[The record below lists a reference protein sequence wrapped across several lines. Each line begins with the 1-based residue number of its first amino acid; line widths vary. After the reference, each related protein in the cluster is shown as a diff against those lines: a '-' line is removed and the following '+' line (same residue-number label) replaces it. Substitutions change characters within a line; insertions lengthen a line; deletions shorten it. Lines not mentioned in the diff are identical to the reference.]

1 MSLLDTVEETV
12 NKVFATLTDSG
23 GRHLTPIAR
32 LTINGQPFGSA
43 TSARIVSIDLTDKR
57 GFEAD
62 DLTIELDDYDGAIA
76 IPSPGSK
83 ITLHLGYQETGIVD
97 KGEYLFSEFTHTG
110 APDRLSITARAADL
124 AETLA
129 QQKERRWH
137 KKTLY
142 QIVEAIAKEH
152 GYQYRIAEQYQR
164 ETIAHIDQT
173 NESDASFLSRLAE
186 RYDSIATVK
195 AGRLLFIPAGEA
207 QTAGGTPIP
216 PLTITRAS
224 GDNHSFSYSSTN
236 AYNAV
241 RAYYTDKRTG
251 HRKEV
256 VINKDNLQPQRKTLA
271 SKTPSGKTNRRS
283 RRKHGRHATRTVET
297 TRRINTDGLKI
308 KTLRHLY
315 ASEQTALTG
324 ARAAFRRLLR
334 GAAQFSLTLA
344 VGRPDLTP
352 ETPVSVSGFKP
363 EIDSQQ
369 WLIKEISHRLDS
381 SGYSCGIQLE
391 GQINLDE
398 PANGGEKPT
407 PSKKAT

>member
-1 MSLLDTVEETV
+1 MPKPLPSR
-12 NKVFATLTDSG
+12 K
-23 GRHLTPIAR
+23 
-32 LTINGQPFGSA
+32 SA
-43 TSARIVSIDLTDKR
+43 AGT
-57 GFEAD
+57 
-62 DLTIELDDYDGAIA
+62 
-76 IPSPGSK
+76 
-83 ITLHLGYQETGIVD
+83 
-97 KGEYLFSEFTHTG
+97 
-110 APDRLSITARAADL
+110 
-124 AETLA
+124 
-129 QQKERRWH
+129 

-152 GYQYRIAEQYQR
+152 RYQYRIAEQYQQ

-186 RYDSIATVK
+186 RYDAIATVK

-207 QTAGGTPIP
+207 QTAGGVPIP
-216 PLTITRAS
+216 PLAITRAS

-236 AYNAV
+236 AYNAI

-251 HRKEV
+251 RRKEV
-256 VINKDNLQPQRKTLA
+256 VINKDNLEPQRKTVTR
-271 SKTPSGKTNRRS
+271 KTRR
-283 RRKHGRHATRTVET
+283 RRRNGSHTATRTVET

-315 ASEQTALTG
+315 AGEQTALTG

-352 ETPVSVSGFKP
+352 ETPVSVAGFKP

-381 SGYSCGIQLE
+381 GGYSCHIQLE

-398 PANGGEKPT
+398 PTESDAKPA
-407 PSKKAT
+407 PGKKAT